1 MGGFTRPR
9 DLRAS
14 NWFPGGRYGK
24 ERVYELPPESA
35 YEPHTVFV
43 LESRYLVKHGI
54 GRTDSLEHIVG
65 ICREGDFPEIAA
77 MFNSSR
83 ATPEALTSM
92 DNARWPWTRQF
103 KIKET
108 RWWAPGEDRAEIVR
122 KMRAGEET
130 EPADGSASQ
139 SSESEF
145 PLYSLKPHQPPSAPP
160 SQVRE
165 YHTSAR
171 DHTKVYV
178 FERREIHTSRSL
190 STAPE
195 SSRISKDQD
204 DPDAVVPTYYVERK
218 KQRDSIEE
226 RKETEGSLMYEL
238 NAGVLSDDI
247 AASMRRDP
255 RKVPTEFEVDDGV
268 IVHPSGFTVPSPG
281 EAGESMADRRPRDLA
296 QQTAAVAERVGEE
309 DYTGVSAQL
318 RTRAEKVPFEVT
330 EMDGTVRH
338 PSGFE
343 PPTPAH
349 EFRTPPFKVP
359 APNAFAAE
367 LDPDEVVPEY
377 YVERKYQRGEE
388 DEEFF
393 AFETGMTRPPHK
405 VPFEHLDEH
414 GNLVHPSGFTV
425 PSPAAAVV
433 PHSELRLRD
442 PKKQTLGVLERVL
455 QENVLKKNVNSGFSA
470 ATQPRD
476 AKIPVE
482 VEHPDGTIAHP
493 SGFVPPTPQSMFKR
507 EFHSSPRALAE
518 EVHMPNLPIL
528 PPDVLEGV
536 DVLVEGQEGVAADVV
551 DADADAEPQ
560 EEDASEEAPITQ
572 FPVKELRAQYMP
584 TLRDTPF
591 WRPLISVTVST
602 RPLALSLARLCRS
615 MPRGLPFYASITNDD
630 RKCHY
635 SFSSRMRNLRLN
647 RLHEL
652 SIEMARLLNGER
664 GGFVG
669 MRYCPSD
676 KGRGVDGEGLA
687 EPVPLDKRVMKVGV
701 GEWYP
706 RMQEIKELFNVSA
719 QAAGFNA
726 METFALDEKCNPL
739 DAEGN
744 IVPWPKRPAPQ
755 RFRMNDWLPEELK
768 IKSEN
773 ESRGLEEE
781 LANDEEDDAD
791 DAQALREQYKA
802 AEKKIMFDRRQHNE
816 RLQYIAR
823 EHPMEVARLL
833 AQRHRSVYMP
843 DSHRLK

>member
-1 MGGFTRPR
+1 MIPRLGKRWASTKSPARKGRKGHLFNANHEHPPTPPVELMRHTKRRIAKAERDERMDITLALTQVKTYMGGFTRPR

-83 ATPEALTSM
+83 ATSEALTSM

-122 KMRAGEET
+122 KMRAGEEL
-130 EPADGSASQ
+130 EPADGSASR

-145 PLYSLKPHQPPSAPP
+145 PLYSLKPHQPPPAPP
-160 SQVRE
+160 SQARE

-178 FERREIHTSRSL
+178 FERREMHTSRPPSA
-190 STAPE
+190 APK

-238 NAGVLSDDI
+238 NAGVLSNDI
-247 AASMRRDP
+247 AA
-255 RKVPTEFEVDDGV
+255 
-268 IVHPSGFTVPSPG
+268 
-281 EAGESMADRRPRDLA
+281 
-296 QQTAAVAERVGEE
+296 
-309 DYTGVSAQL
+309 AQL
-318 RTRAEKVPFEVT
+318 RTRVEKVPFEVT

-359 APNAFAAE
+359 APNAFTAE
-367 LDPDEVVPEY
+367 LDPDEV
-377 YVERKYQRGEE
+377 
-388 DEEFF
+388 
-393 AFETGMTRPPHK
+393 
-405 VPFEHLDEH
+405 
-414 GNLVHPSGFTV
+414 
-425 PSPAAAVV
+425 
-433 PHSELRLRD
+433 
-442 PKKQTLGVLERVL
+442 
-455 QENVLKKNVNSGFSA
+455 
-470 ATQPRD
+470 
-476 AKIPVE
+476 IPVE

-518 EVHMPNLPIL
+518 EVHIPNLPIL

-536 DVLVEGQEGVAADVV
+536 DVPVEGQEGVAADVV

-560 EEDASEEAPITQ
+560 EDDASEEAPVTQ

-706 RMQEIKELFNVSA
+706 RMQEIKELFNASA
-719 QAAGFNA
+719 QAAGVNA

-781 LANDEEDDAD
+781 LANDEEDDEED

-843 DSHRLK
+843 DNHRLQ